1 MPIRLPKS
9 AGKPY
14 RPSNGTEG
22 EMFMAEFCD
31 RCSKCD
37 VGCQIIVA
45 SMAFEKDDPEY
56 PKEWVFDSEGCPTCT
71 AFEESEQ

>member
-22 EMFMAEFCD
+22 EMFMEMFCD
-31 RCSKCD
+31 RCSKLSCCRI
-37 VGCQIIVA
+37 VGL
-45 SMAFEKDDPEY
+45 SMAVEKDDPEY

-71 AFEESEQ
+71 AFEEVEQ

>member
-22 EMFMAEFCD
+22 DMFMEQFCY
-31 RCSKCD
+31 RCIHDCY
-37 VGCQIIVA
+37 CNIIPL
-45 SMAFEKDDPEY
+45 SMLHHVDEREY
-56 PKEWVFDSEGCPTCT
+56 PEELKFDAEGCPTCT
-71 AFEESEQ
+71 AFEESQQ